1 MNEELMEI
9 SFGLIANAGEAKG
22 LAYDALSKA
31 KAGNFEEAK
40 ELINKSKE
48 EMHKAHA
55 FQTKLITEEA
65 SGNSVE
71 VNVLLIHAQDH
82 FMIAMEVITLVERMI
97 KLYKIIYKEVDE
109 ENNKLHTT

>member
-1 MNEELMEI
+1 MNG
-9 SFGLIANAGEAKG
+9 STDKSIALKIEKHNTTCKIE
-22 LAYDALSKA
+22 
-31 KAGNFEEAK
+31 
-40 ELINKSKE
+40 INKINKTKE

-82 FMIAMEVITLVERMI
+82 FMIAMEVITMVERMI
-97 KLYKIIYKEVDE
+97 KLYKIIFKEIDE
-109 ENNKLHTT
+109 KNNKLLSM